1 MSRIRHL
8 AALVCAVVMAS
19 VPVAAERT
27 NHEFEGH
34 TFSLQLPPGYVLHA
48 EPASRPG
55 LRAFGF
61 ATDLRSDGTRGMIQ
75 VSLLDFSQ
83 APAGEKVTLEKFSA
97 AMIGG
102 VQQRRTRW
110 EQTET
115 DVQVA
120 GVHARRIEWSGAMEP
135 GFGRPPVHMRGVM
148 IMGIMKDLG
157 FSLHTQDVVAFA
169 DTTLPMCEQALR
181 TFIVTLRRTDS
192 NPGR

>member
-1 MSRIRHL
+1 MSRIWRL

-27 NHEFEGH
+27 SHQFEGH
-34 TFSLQLPPGYVLHA
+34 TFSLQLPPGYVLHP

-75 VSLLDFSQ
+75 VSLLDFSH
-83 APAGEKVTLEKFSA
+83 APAGEMVTLEKFAA

-102 VQQRRTRW
+102 VQRRRSRW

-120 GVHARRIEWSGAMEP
+120 GVHAKRIQWSGATDP
-135 GFGRPPVHMRGVM
+135 GFGRPAVHMRGVM
-148 IMGIMKDLG
+148 IVGIMKSLG
-157 FSLHTQDVVAFA
+157 FSLHTQDVVAIA

-181 TFIVTLRRTDS
+181 TFSVALRR
-192 NPGR
+192 